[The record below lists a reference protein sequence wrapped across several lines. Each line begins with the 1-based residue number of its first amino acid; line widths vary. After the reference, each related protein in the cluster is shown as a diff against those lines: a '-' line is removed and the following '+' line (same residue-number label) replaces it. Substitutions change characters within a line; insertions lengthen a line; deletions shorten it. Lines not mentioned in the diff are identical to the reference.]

1 MQFTLAVPWHLI
13 CRNKMLSAKYWQ
25 AQRITIAFLE
35 HIIFVHLEYFSSFLY
50 CVSNLQDLGDGSHKH
65 LLFLESKSPVTA
77 ILLGLRT
84 QFDNFPVWHISQSLC
99 RVHSTLLLGAGAT
112 WHIFLLSA
120 RVQGIVI
127 GVYTFSVNADNPLT
141 QFASLIHTLHSHI
154 ITRHTPK

>member
-1 MQFTLAVPWHLI
+1 
-13 CRNKMLSAKYWQ
+13 MLSAKYWQ

-99 RVHSTLLLGAGAT
+99 RVHSNINVWHISQSLCRVHSTLLLGAGAT
-112 WHIFLLSA
+112 WHIFLLSD

>member
-84 QFDNFPVWHISQSLC
+84 QFDNFPVWHISQSQC

-127 GVYTFSVNADNPLT
+127 GVYTFSVNADNPQT
-141 QFASLIHTLHSHI
+141 ICFTNSHFTLSHHYS
-154 ITRHTPK
+154 THP